1 MKNLRIH
8 GEKIIT
14 RRPNVDKRSPYGE
27 YLDILKKDFGDIC
40 GYCGKSEY
48 VTKNTFEID
57 HFIPK
62 KYAPEL
68 EEDYS
73 NLVYS
78 CYECNRKKSSKWPSK
93 NKQIQFVDGAGF
105 IDPASKEYD
114 EHLERDIH
122 GNIIGKT
129 AAGQYMVQVGF
140 EFDKRPMREIYK
152 AMLLIE
158 KKQQLRKKMQSVSV
172 DELQEYIEAD
182 KLLEQ
187 LQLTLFAKKE

>member
-14 RRPNVDKRSPYGE
+14 RRPDVDKRSPYGE

-105 IDPASKEYD
+105 VDPASKEYD

-129 AAGQYMVQVGF
+129 VSGQYMVQIGF

-158 KKQQLRKKMQSVSV
+158 KKQQLRKKMQSVSI
-172 DELQEYIEAD
+172 DELQEYIDAD

-187 LQLTLFAKKE
+187 LQLTLFSKKE

>member
-1 MKNLRIH
+1 MRIH
-8 GEKIIT
+8 GDKIVT
-14 RRPNVDKRSPYGE
+14 RRPDAEKRSPYSK
-27 YLDILKKDFGDIC
+27 YLDILREDFAGIC

-48 VTKNTFEID
+48 VTRNTFEID
-57 HFIPK
+57 HFIPR

-93 NKQIQFVDGAGF
+93 DKTMQFLDGIGFVD
-105 IDPASKEYD
+105 PVSVEYD
-114 EHLERDIH
+114 EHMERDVQ

-129 AAGQYMVQVGF
+129 AAGRYMVQAGF

-158 KKQQLRKKMQSVSV
+158 KKQQLRQKMQSISP
-172 DELQEYIEAD
+172 DKLYEYIEVD
-182 KLLEQ
+182 QLLEQ
-187 LQLTLFAKKE
+187 LQQTLFAKKE

>member
-1 MKNLRIH
+1 MRIH

-14 RRPNVDKRSPYGE
+14 RRANVEKRSPYSE
-27 YLDILKKDFGDIC
+27 YLDILKEDFGRIC

-48 VTKNTFEID
+48 VTKNMFEID

-68 EEDYS
+68 KEDYS

-93 NKQIQFVDGAGF
+93 NKDIQFVEEVGF
-105 IDPASKEYD
+105 VDPASKEYD
-114 EHLERDIH
+114 KHLERDIQ
-122 GNIIGKT
+122 GNIVGKT

-158 KKQQLRKKMQSVSV
+158 KKEQLRRKMQSVPT
-172 DELQEYIEAD
+172 DELEDYIEAD

-187 LQLTLFAKKE
+187 LQLMLFAKKE

>member
-1 MKNLRIH
+1 MRIH
-8 GEKIIT
+8 GDKIVT
-14 RRPNVDKRSPYGE
+14 RRSTVERRTPYGK
-27 YLDILKKDFGDIC
+27 YSDILREDFAGIC
-40 GYCGKSEY
+40 GYCGKNEY

-57 HFIPK
+57 HFIPR

-78 CYECNRKKSSKWPSK
+78 CYECNRKKASKWPSK
-93 NKQIQFVDGAGF
+93 DKNIQFLDGIGFVD
-105 IDPASKEYD
+105 PVSEEYD
-114 EHLERDIH
+114 KHMERDAQ

-152 AMLLIE
+152 AMQLIN
-158 KKQQLRKKMQSVSV
+158 KKQQLCKKIQSVSA
-172 DELQEYIEAD
+172 DELHEYIEVD
-182 KLLEQ
+182 QLLEQ
-187 LQLTLFAKKE
+187 LQQTLFAKKE

>member
-1 MKNLRIH
+1 MRVH
-8 GEKIIT
+8 GEKIIK
-14 RRPNVDKRSPYGE
+14 RRPEVEKQSPYGE
-27 YLDILKKDFGDIC
+27 YLDILKSDFANIC
-40 GYCGKSEY
+40 GYCGKSEW

-68 EEDYS
+68 VDDYS

-93 NKQIQFVDGAGF
+93 DKDIQFVDGAGF
-105 IDPASKEYD
+105 VDPASKEYD
-114 EHLERDIH
+114 EHLERDVQ

-129 AAGQYMVQVGF
+129 VAGQYMVRVGF

-152 AMLLIE
+152 AMQMIE
-158 KKQQLRKKMQSVSV
+158 KKQLLRKKMQSLSV
-172 DELQEYIEAD
+172 DELQEYIEVD
-182 KLLEQ
+182 NLLEQ
-187 LQLTLFAKKE
+187 LQIILFTKKE

>member
-1 MKNLRIH
+1 MRIH

-14 RRPNVDKRSPYGE
+14 RRQNVDKRSPYSK
-27 YLDILKKDFGDIC
+27 YWDILKQDFGGIC
-40 GYCGKSEY
+40 GYCGKSEC
-48 VTKNTFEID
+48 VTKNRFEID

-68 EEDYS
+68 EDEYS

-93 NKQIQFVDGAGF
+93 NKQEQFADGAGF
-105 IDPASKEYD
+105 IDPASEDYD
-114 EHLERDIH
+114 EHLERDIY
-122 GNIIGKT
+122 GNIVGKT
-129 AAGQYMVQVGF
+129 PAGQYMVREGF

-158 KKQQLRKKMQSVSV
+158 KKQQLREKMQNVSAY
-172 DELQEYIEAD
+172 ELQEYIEID
-182 KLLEQ
+182 QLLEQ
-187 LQLTLFAKKE
+187 LQMLLFATKE

>member
-1 MKNLRIH
+1 MRIH
-8 GEKIIT
+8 GDKIVM
-14 RRPNVDKRSPYGE
+14 RRSDVEKRSPYSK
-27 YLDILKKDFGDIC
+27 YLDILREDFAGIC

-48 VTKNTFEID
+48 VTRNTFEID
-57 HFIPK
+57 HFIPR

-93 NKQIQFVDGAGF
+93 DKTMQFLDGIGFVD
-105 IDPASKEYD
+105 PVSVEYD
-114 EHLERDIH
+114 EHVERDVQ

-129 AAGQYMVQVGF
+129 VAGRYMVQIGF

-158 KKQQLRKKMQSVSV
+158 KKQQLRHKMQSVSS
-172 DELQEYIEAD
+172 DKLYEYIEVD
-182 KLLEQ
+182 QLLEQ
-187 LQLTLFAKKE
+187 LQQTLFAKKE